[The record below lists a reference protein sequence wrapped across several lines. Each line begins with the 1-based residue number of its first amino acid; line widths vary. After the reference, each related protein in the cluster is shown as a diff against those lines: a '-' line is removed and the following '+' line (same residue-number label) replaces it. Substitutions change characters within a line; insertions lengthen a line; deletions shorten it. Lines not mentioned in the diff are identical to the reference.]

1 MSSLIRRALSGFVTL
16 PDASGGDDTAAI
28 TSALATGKPLLLIRN
43 YTYTGANPGA
53 TVRCFGPGKVVKADG
68 TPHPFFG
75 GVIGSTGF
83 LSSVSSYLGL
93 VNLDYAADNAT
104 RLYLLAKAKVTTGV
118 GGCLKIF
125 ADAYHLGVQD
135 YRDLGLY
142 FSADQ
147 SGELGTNQLGA
158 FYFNTK
164 VTSTG
169 GSYTG
174 RVCDI
179 IFSCMDGPSFADGD
193 MGGRWAW
200 LKANGAGGTATATVS
215 GGAVTAIAVN
225 DGGAGYKSAPVI
237 TISGGNGKGATA
249 RAILANGQISAIE
262 VTAGGSGYTG
272 APVVTITPAVGA
284 ARQVF
289 VVGRDAPRYA
299 QVGTTVGMEI
309 QRDVVL
315 GVGMALRF
323 PRADSTALDS
333 ALKNNDDGSVSMI
346 IAGITVVTL
355 NADSTFSFG
364 RGWSGKGVGIA
375 AGGGAGTVL
384 DVSQGNVFTLNYPV
398 ATTITGFS
406 KPGVAQEITII
417 CGNGNLTVAHDGVNV
432 RLAGKTNFVGLTDDT
447 ITLLW
452 SGTAWREKCRSRNG

>member
-1 MSSLIRRALSGFVTL
+1 MSGLIRKALSGFVYL
-16 PDASGGDDTAAI
+16 PDASSGDDTAVISNAI
-28 TSALATGKPLLLIRN
+28 ASGKPIMLTRN
-43 YTYTGANPGA
+43 YTYTGSNPAA
-53 TVRCFGPGKVVKADG
+53 TVRCFGPGKVLRADG
-68 TPHPFFG
+68 TPHPYFA

-93 VNLDYAADNAT
+93 VNLEYAADNAT

-125 ADAYHLGVQD
+125 ADAYHMGVQD
-135 YRDLGLY
+135 YRDLGVY

-158 FYFNTK
+158 FYLNTK

-179 IFSCMDGPSFADGD
+179 IFSAMDGPAFADGD
-193 MGGRWAW
+193 MAGRVAW
-200 LKANGAGGTATATVS
+200 LKANGAGGVATATVA

-262 VTAGGSGYTG
+262 VTSGGSGYTA
-272 APVVTITPAVGA
+272 APVVTITPAAGA
-284 ARQVF
+284 ARQIF
-289 VVGRDAPRYA
+289 VIGRDAPRRA
-299 QVGTTVGMEI
+299 QASASVGMEI
-309 QRDVVL
+309 QRDVL
-315 GVGMALRF
+315 LDVGAALRF
-323 PRADSTALDS
+323 AHADSPTLDTAI
-333 ALKNNDDGSVSMI
+333 KN
-346 IAGITVVTL
+346 
-355 NADSTFSFG
+355 NADSTISVIV
-364 RGWSGKGVGIA
+364 SGTTVATYNADATMSYARAWAHKGVGISM
-375 AGGGAGTVL
+375 GGGAGTVL
-384 DVSQGNVFTLNYPV
+384 DVSQGNLFTLVYPG
-398 ATTITGFS
+398 ATTITTFS
-406 KPGVAQEITII
+406 NAVVGQEITII
-417 CGNGNLTVAHDGVNV
+417 CGNGNLTIAHDGVNV

-447 ITLLW
+447 ITLVY
-452 SGTAWREKCRSRNG
+452 SGTAWREKSRSRNG